1 MLGGADNPNGELPSY
16 ITGADK
22 MPPMKLNARQ
32 VDAAKPREKAYKLA
46 DGAGLYLEVVPSG
59 SRYWRMKYRFNGKEK
74 RMAFGVYPAVSLA
87 QARALRDEAKKK
99 LAEGIDP
106 SFAKKE
112 EKLVRDVQ
120 LNNTFQAVALEWHG
134 TKVSRWSEGY
144 ASDIIEAFNKDIFPY
159 IGLQPVNEI
168 KPLVLLNVL
177 RRMESRGATEKAKK
191 VRQRCSEVFRYA
203 IVTGR
208 AEYNTAADLTS
219 AMSGHESKHYPFLTV
234 EELPDFFKALS
245 SYTGS
250 PLVVLAARLLI
261 LTGVRT
267 GELRGAFW
275 SEFDLEKAVWE
286 IPAERMKMKRPHLVP
301 LSTQALEIVQQLKVM
316 SGQYPLVFPGRNDP
330 RKTMSEASINQVF
343 KRIGYT
349 GKVTGHGF
357 RHTMSTILHEEGF
370 NTTWIETQLAHV
382 DKNAIRGTYNHALY
396 LEGRREMMQWYAD
409 YIDKVGR
416 GALRSAS

>member
-1 MLGGADNPNGELPSY
+1 
-16 ITGADK
+16 
-22 MPPMKLNARQ
+22 MKLNARQ
-32 VDAAKPREKAYKLA
+32 VDAAKSREKAYKLA

-159 IGLQPVNEI
+159 IGQLPVNDI

-177 RRMESRGATEKAKK
+177 RRMENRGATEKAKK

-208 AEYNTAADLTS
+208 AEYNPAADLTS

-234 EELPDFFKALS
+234 EELPDFFKALTG
-245 SYTGS
+245 YTGS

-370 NTTWIETQLAHV
+370 NTAWIETQLAHV

-409 YIDKVGR
+409 DLPPR
-416 GALRSAS
+416 LDTTLS

>member
-1 MLGGADNPNGELPSY
+1 
-16 ITGADK
+16 
-22 MPPMKLNARQ
+22 MKLNARQ

-74 RMAFGVYPAVSLA
+74 RMAFGVYPTVSLA

-144 ASDIIEAFNKDIFPY
+144 ASDIMEAFNKDIFPY
-159 IGLQPVNEI
+159 IGQQPVNEI

-208 AEYNTAADLTS
+208 AEYNPAADLTS

-245 SYTGS
+245 GYTGS

-267 GELRGAFW
+267 GELRGALW
-275 SEFDLEKAVWE
+275 SEFDLEIAVWE
-286 IPAERMKMKRPHLVP
+286 IPAGRMKMKRPHLVP
-301 LSTQALEIVQQLKVM
+301 LSTQALEILQQLKVM

-370 NTTWIETQLAHV
+370 NTAWIETQLAHV

-396 LEGRREMMQWYAD
+396 LEGRKEMMQWYAD
-409 YIDKVGR
+409 YIKCLFVTNVR
-416 GALRSAS
+416 HVS

>member
-1 MLGGADNPNGELPSY
+1 
-16 ITGADK
+16 
-22 MPPMKLNARQ
+22 MKLNARQ
-32 VDAAKPREKAYKLA
+32 VDAAKPKEKAYKLA

-112 EKLVRDVQ
+112 EKLVRDVR
-120 LNNTFQAVALEWHG
+120 LHNTFQAVALEWHG

-159 IGLQPVNEI
+159 IGQQPVNEI

-208 AEYNTAADLTS
+208 AEYNPAADLTS

-245 SYTGS
+245 GYTGS
-250 PLVVLAARLLI
+250 PLIVLAARLLI

-286 IPAERMKMKRPHLVP
+286 IPAERMKMKRPHLVL

-330 RKTMSEASINQVF
+330 RKTMSVASINQVF

-370 NTTWIETQLAHV
+370 NTAWIETQLAHV

-396 LEGRREMMQWYAD
+396 LEGRKEMMQWYGD
-409 YIDKVGR
+409 YVD
-416 GALRSAS
+416 SCESNN

>member
-1 MLGGADNPNGELPSY
+1 
-16 ITGADK
+16 
-22 MPPMKLNARQ
+22 MKLNARQ
-32 VDAAKPREKAYKLA
+32 VDAAKPKEKAYKLA

-112 EKLVRDVQ
+112 EKLVRDVR
-120 LNNTFQAVALEWHG
+120 LHNTFQAVALEWHG

-159 IGLQPVNEI
+159 IGQQPVNEI

-191 VRQRCSEVFRYA
+191 VRQRYSEVFRYA

-208 AEYNTAADLTS
+208 AEYNPAADLTS

-245 SYTGS
+245 GYTGS
-250 PLVVLAARLLI
+250 PLIVLAARLLI

-370 NTTWIETQLAHV
+370 NTAWIETQLAHV

-396 LEGRREMMQWYAD
+396 LKGRKEMMQWYGD
-409 YIDKVGR
+409 YVD
-416 GALRSAS
+416 SCESNN

>member
-1 MLGGADNPNGELPSY
+1 
-16 ITGADK
+16 
-22 MPPMKLNARQ
+22 MKLNARQ

-112 EKLVRDVQ
+112 EMLVRDVQ

-134 TKVSRWSEGY
+134 TKVGRWSEGY
-144 ASDIIEAFNKDIFPY
+144 ASDILEAFNKDIFPY
-159 IGLQPVNEI
+159 IGQQPVNDI

-177 RRMESRGATEKAKK
+177 RRMENRGATEKAKK

-208 AEYNTAADLTS
+208 AEYNPAADLTS

-234 EELPDFFKALS
+234 EELPDFFKALAG
-245 SYTGS
+245 YTGS

-301 LSTQALEIVQQLKVM
+301 LSTQALEIVQQLKGM
-316 SGQYPLVFPGRNDP
+316 TGQYPLVFPGRNDP

-370 NTTWIETQLAHV
+370 NTAWIETQLAHV

-396 LEGRREMMQWYAD
+396 LEGRREMMQWYANYMAELQKGETLKRNILETYKIAKRHLD
-409 YIDKVGR
+409 
-416 GALRSAS
+416 L

>member
-1 MLGGADNPNGELPSY
+1 
-16 ITGADK
+16 
-22 MPPMKLNARQ
+22 MKLNARQ

-159 IGLQPVNEI
+159 IGQQPVNDI

-177 RRMESRGATEKAKK
+177 RRMENRGATEKAKK

-208 AEYNTAADLTS
+208 AEYNPAADLTS

-234 EELPDFFKALS
+234 EELPDFFKALAG
-245 SYTGS
+245 YTGS

-330 RKTMSEASINQVF
+330 RKSMSEASINQVF

-370 NTTWIETQLAHV
+370 NTAWIETQLAHV

-396 LEGRREMMQWYAD
+396 LG
-409 YIDKVGR
+409 KVR
-416 GALRSAS
+416 TSP

>member
-1 MLGGADNPNGELPSY
+1 
-16 ITGADK
+16 
-22 MPPMKLNARQ
+22 MKLNARQ
-32 VDAAKPREKAYKLA
+32 VDAAKPKEKAYKLA

-112 EKLVRDVQ
+112 EKLVRDVR
-120 LNNTFQAVALEWHG
+120 LHNTFQAVALEWHG

-159 IGLQPVNEI
+159 IGQQPVNEI

-208 AEYNTAADLTS
+208 AEYNPAADLTS

-245 SYTGS
+245 GYTGS
-250 PLVVLAARLLI
+250 PLIVLAARLLI

-275 SEFDLEKAVWE
+275 SEFDLEKALWE
-286 IPAERMKMKRPHLVP
+286 IPAERMKMKRPHLVL

-370 NTTWIETQLAHV
+370 NTAWIETQLAHV

-396 LEGRREMMQWYAD
+396 LEGRKEMMQWYGD
-409 YIDKVGR
+409 YVD
-416 GALRSAS
+416 SCESNN

>member
-1 MLGGADNPNGELPSY
+1 
-16 ITGADK
+16 
-22 MPPMKLNARQ
+22 MKLNARQ

-159 IGLQPVNEI
+159 IGQQPVNEI

-177 RRMESRGATEKAKK
+177 RRMENRGATEKAKK

-208 AEYNTAADLTS
+208 AEYNPAADLTS

-234 EELPDFFKALS
+234 EELPDFFKALAG
-245 SYTGS
+245 YTGS

-301 LSTQALEIVQQLKVM
+301 LSTQALEIVHQLKVM

-357 RHTMSTILHEEGF
+357 RHTMSTVLHEEGF
-370 NTTWIETQLAHV
+370 NTAWIETQLAHV

-396 LEGRREMMQWYAD
+396 LEGRREMMQWYTD
-409 YIDKVGR
+409 YITSNAKHNDV
-416 GALRSAS
+416 ASGYI

>member
-1 MLGGADNPNGELPSY
+1 
-16 ITGADK
+16 
-22 MPPMKLNARQ
+22 MKLNARQ

-120 LNNTFQAVALEWHG
+120 FNNTFQAVALEWHG
-134 TKVSRWSEGY
+134 TKVARWSEGY

-159 IGLQPVNEI
+159 IGQQPVNEI

-208 AEYNTAADLTS
+208 AEYNPAADLTS

-316 SGQYPLVFPGRNDP
+316 TGQYPLVLPGRNDP

-370 NTTWIETQLAHV
+370 NTAWIETQLAHV

-396 LEGRREMMQWYAD
+396 LEGRRKMMQWYGD
-409 YIDKVGR
+409 NIDKLEHDKVHQVINR
-416 GALRSAS
+416 GWQA

>member
-1 MLGGADNPNGELPSY
+1 
-16 ITGADK
+16 
-22 MPPMKLNARQ
+22 MKLNARQ

-46 DGAGLYLEVVPSG
+46 DGAGLYIEVVPSG

-74 RMAFGVYPAVSLA
+74 RLAFGVYPAVSLA

-159 IGLQPVNEI
+159 IGQLPVNNI

-208 AEYNTAADLTS
+208 AEYNPAADLTS

-234 EELPDFFKALS
+234 EELPDFFKALTG
-245 SYTGS
+245 YTGS

-301 LSTQALEIVQQLKVM
+301 LSTQALEIVQQLKVI

-370 NTTWIETQLAHV
+370 NTAWIETQLAHV

-409 YIDKVGR
+409 YIGNIGR
-416 GALRSAS
+416 SRLTNVS

>member
-1 MLGGADNPNGELPSY
+1 
-16 ITGADK
+16 
-22 MPPMKLNARQ
+22 MKLNARQ

-112 EKLVRDVQ
+112 EKLVRDVR

-159 IGLQPVNEI
+159 IGQQPVNEI

-208 AEYNTAADLTS
+208 AEYNPAADLTS

-234 EELPDFFKALS
+234 EELPDFFKALAG
-245 SYTGS
+245 YTGS

-301 LSTQALEIVQQLKVM
+301 LSTQALEIVKQLKVM

-370 NTTWIETQLAHV
+370 NTAWIETQLAHV
-382 DKNAIRGTYNHALY
+382 DKSAIRGTYNHAQY
-396 LEGRREMMQWYAD
+396 MEGRREMMQWYAD
-409 YIDKVGR
+409 YIEASLTKVV
-416 GALRSAS
+416 

>member
-1 MLGGADNPNGELPSY
+1 
-16 ITGADK
+16 
-22 MPPMKLNARQ
+22 MKLNARQ

-159 IGLQPVNEI
+159 IGQQPVNEI

-208 AEYNTAADLTS
+208 AEYNPAADLTS

-245 SYTGS
+245 GYTGS
-250 PLVVLAARLLI
+250 PLVVLAACLLI

-370 NTTWIETQLAHV
+370 NTAWIETQLAHV

-409 YIDKVGR
+409 YIDNIGKYKTIM
-416 GALRSAS
+416 AL

>member
-1 MLGGADNPNGELPSY
+1 
-16 ITGADK
+16 
-22 MPPMKLNARQ
+22 MKLNARQ

-74 RMAFGVYPAVSLA
+74 RIAFGVYPAVSLA

-159 IGLQPVNEI
+159 IGQLPVNDI

-208 AEYNTAADLTS
+208 AEYNPAADLTS

-234 EELPDFFKALS
+234 EELPEFFKALAG
-245 SYTGS
+245 YTGS

-286 IPAERMKMKRPHLVP
+286 IPTERMKMKRPHLVP

-370 NTTWIETQLAHV
+370 NMAWIETQLAHV

-416 GALRSAS
+416 VALRSAS

>member
-1 MLGGADNPNGELPSY
+1 
-16 ITGADK
+16 
-22 MPPMKLNARQ
+22 MKLNARQ
-32 VDAAKPREKAYKLA
+32 VDAAKPKEKAYKLA

-112 EKLVRDVQ
+112 EKLVRDVR
-120 LNNTFQAVALEWHG
+120 LHNTFQAVALEWHG

-159 IGLQPVNEI
+159 IGQQPVNEI

-177 RRMESRGATEKAKK
+177 RRMESRGATEKAKT

-208 AEYNTAADLTS
+208 AEYNPAADLTS

-245 SYTGS
+245 GYTGS
-250 PLVVLAARLLI
+250 PLIVLAARLLI

-370 NTTWIETQLAHV
+370 NTAWIETQLAHV

-396 LEGRREMMQWYAD
+396 LEGRKEMMQWYGD
-409 YIDKVGR
+409 YVD
-416 GALRSAS
+416 SCESNN

>member
-1 MLGGADNPNGELPSY
+1 
-16 ITGADK
+16 
-22 MPPMKLNARQ
+22 MKLNARQ

-74 RMAFGVYPAVSLA
+74 RMAFGVYPTVSLA

-159 IGLQPVNEI
+159 IGQQPVNEI

-208 AEYNTAADLTS
+208 AEYNPAADLTS
-219 AMSGHESKHYPFLTV
+219 AMAGHESNHYPFLTV

-245 SYTGS
+245 GYTGS

-286 IPAERMKMKRPHLVP
+286 IPAERMKMKRPHIVP

-370 NTTWIETQLAHV
+370 NTAWIETQLAHV
-382 DKNAIRGTYNHALY
+382 DKNAIRGTYNHAQY
-396 LEGRREMMQWYAD
+396 LEGRKEMMQWYAK
-409 YIDKVGR
+409 YIDFLVGENIAQ
-416 GALRSAS
+416 GTLIKTA

>member
-1 MLGGADNPNGELPSY
+1 
-16 ITGADK
+16 
-22 MPPMKLNARQ
+22 MKLNARQ
-32 VDAAKPREKAYKLA
+32 VDAAKPKEKAYKLA

-112 EKLVRDVQ
+112 EKLVRDVR
-120 LNNTFQAVALEWHG
+120 LHNTFQAVALEWHG

-144 ASDIIEAFNKDIFPY
+144 AYDIIEAFNKDIFPY
-159 IGLQPVNEI
+159 IGQQPVNEI

-191 VRQRCSEVFRYA
+191 VRQRCSEVFSYA

-208 AEYNTAADLTS
+208 AEYNPAADLTS

-245 SYTGS
+245 GYTGS
-250 PLVVLAARLLI
+250 PLIVLAARLLI

-286 IPAERMKMKRPHLVP
+286 IPAERMKMKRPHLVL

-370 NTTWIETQLAHV
+370 NTAWIETQLAHV

-396 LEGRREMMQWYAD
+396 LEGRKEMMQWYGD
-409 YIDKVGR
+409 YVD
-416 GALRSAS
+416 SCESNN

>member
-1 MLGGADNPNGELPSY
+1 
-16 ITGADK
+16 
-22 MPPMKLNARQ
+22 MKLNARQ

-159 IGLQPVNEI
+159 IGQQPVNEI

-208 AEYNTAADLTS
+208 AEYNPAADLTS

-234 EELPDFFKALS
+234 EELPDFFKALAG
-245 SYTGS
+245 YTGS
-250 PLVVLAARLLI
+250 LLVVLAARLLI

-343 KRIGYT
+343 KRIGYM

-370 NTTWIETQLAHV
+370 NTAWIETQLAHV
-382 DKNAIRGTYNHALY
+382 DKNAIRGTYNHAQY
-396 LEGRREMMQWYAD
+396 MEGRREMMQWYANYMAELQKGETLKRNILETYKIAKRHLD
-409 YIDKVGR
+409 
-416 GALRSAS
+416 L

>member
-1 MLGGADNPNGELPSY
+1 
-16 ITGADK
+16 
-22 MPPMKLNARQ
+22 MKLNARQ

-159 IGLQPVNEI
+159 IGQLPVNDI

-208 AEYNTAADLTS
+208 AEYNPAADLTS

-234 EELPDFFKALS
+234 EELPDFFKALAG
-245 SYTGS
+245 YTGS

-286 IPAERMKMKRPHLVP
+286 IPAERIKMKRPHLVP
-301 LSTQALEIVQQLKVM
+301 LSTQALEIVQQLKVI

-330 RKTMSEASINQVF
+330 RKTMSEASMNQVF

-370 NTTWIETQLAHV
+370 NTAWIETQLAHV

-409 YIDKVGR
+409 CIGR
-416 GALRSAS
+416 IGNDVN

>member
-1 MLGGADNPNGELPSY
+1 
-16 ITGADK
+16 
-22 MPPMKLNARQ
+22 MKLNARQ

-87 QARALRDEAKKK
+87 QARALRDDAKKK

-106 SFAKKE
+106 SLAKKE

-144 ASDIIEAFNKDIFPY
+144 AADIIEAFNKDIFPY
-159 IGLQPVNEI
+159 IGQQPVNEI

-177 RRMESRGATEKAKK
+177 RRIESRGATEKAKK

-208 AEYNTAADLTS
+208 AEYNPAADLTS

-234 EELPDFFKALS
+234 EELPDFFKALAG
-245 SYTGS
+245 YTGS

-349 GKVTGHGF
+349 GRVTGHGF

-370 NTTWIETQLAHV
+370 NTAWIETQLAHV

-409 YIDKVGR
+409 YINANHNSCISLLVNATK
-416 GALRSAS
+416 

>member
-1 MLGGADNPNGELPSY
+1 
-16 ITGADK
+16 
-22 MPPMKLNARQ
+22 MKLNARQ

-134 TKVSRWSEGY
+134 TNVSRWSEGY

-159 IGLQPVNEI
+159 IGQQPVNEI

-177 RRMESRGATEKAKK
+177 RRMEGRGATEKAKK

-208 AEYNTAADLTS
+208 AEYNPAADLTS

-234 EELPDFFKALS
+234 EELPDFFKALAG
-245 SYTGS
+245 YTGS

-286 IPAERMKMKRPHLVP
+286 IPTERMKMKRPHLVP

-370 NTTWIETQLAHV
+370 NTAWIETQLAHV

-409 YIDKVGR
+409 YIDNIGKNKLII
-416 GALRSAS
+416 AL